1 VHSSSPGGS
10 SAEGWDSPRK
20 RPGPSVPVVTTLA
33 GASRTGSAHLAA
45 QLSAPVRRLMRTG
58 VAGAGLM
65 VAATLLALAWAN
77 SPWADSYD
85 RLWRTELSV
94 RFGSAGIGMNLQH
107 WVNDGLMVF
116 FFFLIGMEV
125 RRELSMGELVQ
136 RSRLT
141 VPALAAVA
149 GLVLPALIYLAIN
162 AGGEGAVGWGI
173 PMATDTAF
181 VLGALALFGR
191 NCPIQLRVFLLSLSV
206 VDDIGALSAIAIF
219 YSDEIDV
226 VALGIAGLCVLAFV
240 GLSRMQVWR
249 GPAYFA
255 VGAVM
260 WVAMYESGVHATIG
274 GVVLGLLVS
283 AYPPRRA
290 EVERAGSLAR
300 AFRQSPEPGLAREAK
315 LSVERAISPNER
327 IGAVLVPWSSYVVVP
342 VFALA
347 NAGVRIDGALL
358 ERALTSPV
366 TIGVFVGLAVGKLLG
381 VGVAATLVVRLR
393 LGVLPPGVSLGSVWS
408 GAALTGLGFTV
419 SLFVTD
425 LAFDDAQLREEATI
439 GILAAAVVSAAL
451 GALFFRLLGRGGGAP
466 ERPTRLDPPVDPAVD
481 HIRGPVDAPLTLV
494 EYGDMECPFCGRATG
509 VVAELRGRF
518 GDDLRYVFRHLPL
531 PEVHPHAQLAAEAV
545 EAAGAQDA
553 FWGMHDR
560 LFAHQDELDAPG
572 LLEHA
577 AALGLDL
584 ERFAR
589 ELGDGTYGQRVRDD
603 VAGAEASGVEGT
615 PTFFVNGVRHQ
626 GRSGT
631 DELAAALLRTDPRG
645 TPIERSPAAP
655 ARDAGGRPP
664 VPFSPPARL
673 PAVEGL
679 AETPDLTGASPRLD
693 PRQLAVL
700 RRAGRRRTTT
710 AGEVLV
716 QGGASEWDFVVV
728 LGGTVAVVEDP
739 APGDGGRQHVVSV
752 VGPNRFLGGLNM
764 LAGQRA
770 VRSVIVAEPGAVVTL
785 TVQRLREVMANDRE
799 LADVIM
805 RAFLLRRAML
815 IGRASGLRVVGD
827 PRWPASAALQA
838 VLTEHGIAHQWLDP
852 AEDEAA
858 RAMLAEIDAL
868 AEARPVVVAS
878 DGRVLVDPGTDDL
891 LRAAG
896 PDRVG

>member
-1 VHSSSPGGS
+1 
-10 SAEGWDSPRK
+10 
-20 RPGPSVPVVTTLA
+20 
-33 GASRTGSAHLAA
+33 
-45 QLSAPVRRLMRTG
+45 MRSG

-65 VAATLLALAWAN
+65 VAATLLALVWAN
-77 SPWADSYD
+77 SPWGSSYE
-85 RLWRTELSV
+85 RLWHTELAL
-94 RFGSAGIGMNLQH
+94 RFGTAEIAMDLQH

-149 GLVLPALIYLAIN
+149 GLVIPALLYLAIN
-162 AGGEGAVGWGI
+162 AGGDGAVGWGI

-191 NCPIQLRVFLLSLSV
+191 HCPIQLRVFLLSLSV
-206 VDDIGALSAIAIF
+206 VDDIGALTAIAIF
-219 YSDEIDV
+219 YSDEIDP
-226 VALGIAGLCVLAFV
+226 VALGIAGLCVLAFI

-300 AFRQSPEPGLAREAK
+300 AFRQSPEPALAREAK

-347 NAGVRIDGALL
+347 NAGVRIDGALV

-381 VGVAATLVVRLR
+381 VGLAATLAVRTG
-393 LGVLPPGVSLGSVWS
+393 LGVLPPGISLGSVWS

-425 LAFDDAQLREEATI
+425 LAFDDEALREEATI
-439 GILAAAVVSAAL
+439 GILGAAVVSTAL
-451 GALFFRLLGRGGGAP
+451 GALFFRLLGRGGSAP
-466 ERPTRLDPPVDPAVD
+466 ERPAQLDPPVDPAVD

-509 VVAELRGRF
+509 VVSELRSRF

-531 PEVHPHAQLAAEAV
+531 LEVHPRAQLAAEA
-545 EAAGAQDA
+545 AGAQGR
-553 FWGMHDR
+553 FWEMHDR
-560 LFAHQDELDAPG
+560 LFAHQDELDAAG

-577 AALGLDL
+577 AALDLDL

-589 ELGDGTYGQRVRDD
+589 ELGNGTHGQRIRND
-603 VAGAEASGVEGT
+603 VVGAEASGVEGT
-615 PTFFVNGVRHQ
+615 PTFFVNGLRHA
-626 GRSGT
+626 GRAGT

-645 TPIERSPAAP
+645 TPAERAVAP
-655 ARDAGGRPP
+655 LVAEAGRRP
-664 VPFSPPARL
+664 VPLSPPARL

-679 AETPDLTGASPRLD
+679 AETPDLSGASPRLD
-693 PRQLAVL
+693 DRQLAVL
-700 RRAGRRRTTT
+700 RRAGRRRSTT

-716 QGGASEWDFVVV
+716 RGGAGEWDFVVV
-728 LGGTVAVVEDP
+728 LTGTVAVVENP
-739 APGDGGRQHVVSV
+739 EPGDGGEQRVVSV
-752 VGPNRFLGGLNM
+752 VGPGRFLGGLNM

-770 VRSVIVAEPGAVVTL
+770 VRSVVAAAPGVVVTL
-785 TVQRLREVMANDRE
+785 TVQRLREVMAADRE

-827 PRWPASAALQA
+827 PRWPASARLQA
-838 VLTEHGIAHQWLDP
+838 LLDEHGIAHQWLDP
-852 AEDEAA
+852 ADDEAA
-858 RAMLAEIDAL
+858 RAVLAENDAL
-868 AEARPVVVAS
+868 DEERPVVVAP
-878 DGRVLVDPGTDDL
+878 DGRVLVDPGPDDL
-891 LRAAG
+891 LGAAR
-896 PDRVG
+896 PARS

>member
-1 VHSSSPGGS
+1 
-10 SAEGWDSPRK
+10 
-20 RPGPSVPVVTTLA
+20 VTTVA
-33 GASRTGSAHLAA
+33 GSSRTGSAHLAA
-45 QLSAPVRRLMRTG
+45 QLSAPVRRLLRSG

-77 SPWADSYD
+77 SPWGSSYD
-85 RLWRTELSV
+85 RLWHTELAL
-94 RFGSAGIGMNLQH
+94 RFGDAEIAMDLQH

-149 GLVLPALIYLAIN
+149 GLVLPALLYLAIN

-181 VLGALALFGR
+181 VLGGLALFGR

-219 YSDEIDV
+219 YSDAIDV
-226 VALGIAGLCVLAFV
+226 VALGIAGLCVLAFI

-255 VGAVM
+255 VGVVM

-315 LSVERAISPNER
+315 LSVERAVSPNER
-327 IGAVLVPWSSYVVVP
+327 IGAVLVPWSSYLVVP

-347 NAGVRIDGALL
+347 NAGVHIDGALL

-381 VGVAATLVVRLR
+381 VGLAATLAVRMR

-408 GAALTGLGFTV
+408 GAALAGLGFTV

-425 LAFDDAQLREEATI
+425 LAFDDAELREEATV

-451 GALFFRLLGRGGGAP
+451 GALFFRLLGRDGGAP
-466 ERPTRLDPPVDPAVD
+466 ERPVLLDPPVDPAVD
-481 HIRGPVDAPLTLV
+481 HVRGPVDAPLTLV

-509 VVAELRGRF
+509 VVSELRGRF

-531 PEVHPHAQLAAEAV
+531 LEVHPHAQLAAEAV
-545 EAAGAQDA
+545 EAAGAQGA
-553 FWGMHDR
+553 FWEMHDR

-572 LLEHA
+572 LLDHA
-577 AALGLDL
+577 AVLGLDL

-603 VAGAEASGVEGT
+603 VVGAEASGVEGT
-615 PTFFVNGVRHQ
+615 PTFFVNGVRHA
-626 GRSGT
+626 GRAGT
-631 DELAAALLRTDPRG
+631 DELAAALLSTDPRG
-645 TPIERSPAAP
+645 TPTQRAAAPEPEPGGRSP
-655 ARDAGGRPP
+655 
-664 VPFSPPARL
+664 VPLSPPARL
-673 PAVEGL
+673 PVVEGL
-679 AETPDLTGASPRLD
+679 TETPDPTGASPRLD
-693 PRQLAVL
+693 ARQLAVL
-700 RRAGRRRTTT
+700 RRAGRRRMTA

-716 QGGASEWDFVVV
+716 QGGASQWDFVVV
-728 LGGTVAVVEDP
+728 LQGTVAVVEDP
-739 APGDGGRQHVVSV
+739 EPGDGDQQRVVSV
-752 VGPNRFLGGLNM
+752 VGPGRFLGGLNM

-770 VRSVIVAEPGAVVTL
+770 VRSVIAVQPGVVVTL
-785 TVQRLREVMANDRE
+785 TVQRLREVMAADRE

-827 PRWPASAALQA
+827 RRWPASTGLQET
-838 VLTEHGIAHQWLDP
+838 LTAHGIAHRWLDP

-858 RAMLAEIDAL
+858 RSMLAEIDAL
-868 AEARPVVVAS
+868 EEARPVVIAS
-878 DGRVLVDPGTDDL
+878 DGRVLIDPSADDL
-891 LRAAG
+891 LRAARG
-896 PDRVG
+896 DRVG

>member
-1 VHSSSPGGS
+1 
-10 SAEGWDSPRK
+10 
-20 RPGPSVPVVTTLA
+20 
-33 GASRTGSAHLAA
+33 
-45 QLSAPVRRLMRTG
+45 MRTG

-65 VAATLLALAWAN
+65 VAATVVALVWAN
-77 SPWADSYD
+77 SPWGSSYD
-85 RLWRTELSV
+85 QLWNSEFAV
-94 RFGSAGIGMNLQH
+94 RFGTAEIAMDLRH

-116 FFFLIGMEV
+116 FFFLVGMEV

-162 AGGEGAVGWGI
+162 AGGPGAVGWGI

-181 VLGALALFGR
+181 LLGALAIFDR
-191 NCPIQLRVFLLSLSV
+191 NCPMQLRVFLLSLSV
-206 VDDIGALSAIAIF
+206 VDDIGALSAIAVF
-219 YSDEIDV
+219 YSDRINFL
-226 VALGIAGLCVLAFV
+226 ALGIAGLCILAFL
-240 GLSRMQVWR
+240 GLSRLRVWR

-260 WVAMYESGVHATIG
+260 WVAMYESGVHPTIG

-290 EVERAGSLAR
+290 EVELAGSLAR
-300 AFRQSPEPGLAREAK
+300 AFRQSPEPALAREAK
-315 LSVERAISPNER
+315 LSVERAVSPNER
-327 IGAVLVPWSSYVVVP
+327 IGAVLVPWSSYLVVP

-358 ERALTSPV
+358 HRALTSPV
-366 TIGVFVGLAVGKLLG
+366 TIGVFAGLVVGKLLG
-381 VGVAATLVVRLR
+381 VGLAATLAVRLR
-393 LGVLPPGVSLGSVWS
+393 LGSLPPGVTLRSVWA

-425 LAFDDAQLREEATI
+425 LAFDDAALREEATV
-439 GILAAAVVSAAL
+439 GILAAALVSAAL
-451 GALFFRLLGRGGGAP
+451 GALLFRLLGRGGDGAP
-466 ERPTRLDPPVDPAVD
+466 PRPTVLEPPVDPAVE
-481 HIRGPVDAPLTLV
+481 HMRGPVDAPLTLV

-531 PEVHPHAQLAAEAV
+531 LEVHPHAQLAAEAV
-545 EAAGAQDA
+545 EAAGAQGA
-553 FWGMHDR
+553 FWAMHDR
-560 LFAHQDELDAPG
+560 LFAHQDELEAPD
-572 LLEHA
+572 LLNHA

-603 VAGAEASGVEGT
+603 VVGAEASGVAGT
-615 PTFFVNGVRHQ
+615 PTFFVNGMRHE
-626 GRSGT
+626 GRAGT
-631 DELAAALLRTDPRG
+631 DELAAALLRSDPRG
-645 TPIERSPAAP
+645 TPAERAAEPAPAAAGRRP
-655 ARDAGGRPP
+655 APL
-664 VPFSPPARL
+664 SPPARL

-679 AETPDLTGASPRLD
+679 AETADLTGASPRLD
-693 PRQLAVL
+693 ARQLAVL
-700 RRAGRRRTTT
+700 RRAGRRRTTR

-716 QGGASEWDFVVV
+716 QGGASEWNFVVV
-728 LGGTVAVVEDP
+728 LEGTVAVVED
-739 APGDGGRQHVVSV
+739 AVAGDGEQPRVVSV
-752 VGPNRFLGGLNM
+752 VGPSRFLGGLNM

-770 VRSVIVAEPGAVVTL
+770 VRSVVVAEPGTVVTL
-785 TVQRLREVMANDRE
+785 TVQRLREVMTADRD

-815 IGRASGLRVVGD
+815 IGQASGLRVVGD
-827 PRWPASAALQA
+827 PRWPASATLQE
-838 VLTEHGIAHQWLDP
+838 VLTGHGIAHRWLDP
-852 AEDEAA
+852 AEDEGA

-868 AEARPVVVAS
+868 DETRPVVIAS
-878 DGRVLVDPGTDDL
+878 DGRVLIDPTPEDL

-896 PDRVG
+896 TDRVG

>member
-1 VHSSSPGGS
+1 M
-10 SAEGWDSPRK
+10 
-20 RPGPSVPVVTTLA
+20 VTTLA
-33 GASRTGSAHLAA
+33 GSSRTGSAHLAA
-45 QLSAPVRRLMRTG
+45 QLSAPVRRLIRSG

-77 SPWADSYD
+77 SPWGSSYD
-85 RLWRTELSV
+85 RLWHTEVAL
-94 RFGSAGIGMNLQH
+94 RFGDAQIAMDLQH

-136 RSRLT
+136 RSRLRI
-141 VPALAAVA
+141 PALAAVA

-181 VLGALALFGR
+181 VLGALALFGQH
-191 NCPIQLRVFLLSLSV
+191 CPIQLRVFLLSLSV

-219 YSDEIDV
+219 YSDEIDL
-226 VALGIAGLCVLAFV
+226 VALGIAGACVLAFI

-290 EVERAGSLAR
+290 EIERAGSLAR
-300 AFRQSPEPGLAREAK
+300 AFRQSPEPGVAREAK
-315 LSVERAISPNER
+315 LSVERAVSPNER
-327 IGAVLVPWSSYVVVP
+327 IGAVLVPWSSYLVVP

-358 ERALTSPV
+358 ERALTSRV

-381 VGVAATLVVRLR
+381 VGLAATLAVRLR

-425 LAFDDAQLREEATI
+425 LAFDDAELREEATV

-466 ERPTRLDPPVDPAVD
+466 ERPDALDPPVDPAVD

-509 VVAELRGRF
+509 VVSELRGRF

-531 PEVHPHAQLAAEAV
+531 VEVHPHAQLAAEAT
-545 EAAGAQDA
+545 EAAGAQGR
-553 FWGMHDR
+553 FWEMHDR

-572 LLEHA
+572 LLDHA
-577 AALGLDL
+577 AGLGLDL

-603 VAGAEASGVEGT
+603 VAGAEASGVEAT
-615 PTFFVNGVRHQ
+615 PTFFVNGVRHA
-626 GRSGT
+626 GWAGT

-645 TPIERSPAAP
+645 TPTERAAAP
-655 ARDAGGRPP
+655 AREPGGRSP
-664 VPFSPPARL
+664 VAMSPWVRL
-673 PAVEGL
+673 PAVGGL
-679 AETPDLTGASPRLD
+679 AETPDPTGASPRLD
-693 PRQLAVL
+693 ARQLAVL

-716 QGGASEWDFVVV
+716 QGGSSEWDFVVV
-728 LGGTVAVVEDP
+728 LEGTVAVVED
-739 APGDGGRQHVVSV
+739 AEPGDGEQPRVVSV
-752 VGPNRFLGGLNM
+752 VGPGRFLGGLNM

-770 VRSVIVAEPGAVVTL
+770 VRSVIAATPGAVVTL
-785 TVQRLREVMANDRE
+785 TVQRLRQVIAADRE

-827 PRWPASAALQA
+827 PRWPASTELLET
-838 VLTEHGIAHQWLDP
+838 LTAHRIAHRWLDP
-852 AEDEAA
+852 AEDATA
-858 RAMLAEIDAL
+858 RSMLAEIDAL
-868 AEARPVVVAS
+868 QEARPVVVAS
-878 DGRVLVDPGTDDL
+878 DGRVLIDPTAEDL

-896 PDRVG
+896 TDRVG

>member
-1 VHSSSPGGS
+1 M
-10 SAEGWDSPRK
+10 
-20 RPGPSVPVVTTLA
+20 TTLA
-33 GASRTGSAHLAA
+33 GSSRTGSAHLAA
-45 QLSAPVRRLMRTG
+45 QLSAPVRRLIRSG

-77 SPWADSYD
+77 SPWGSSYD
-85 RLWRTELSV
+85 RLWHTEVAL
-94 RFGSAGIGMNLQH
+94 RFGDAQIAMDLQH

-136 RSRLT
+136 RSRLRI
-141 VPALAAVA
+141 PALAAVA

-181 VLGALALFGR
+181 VLGALALFGQH
-191 NCPIQLRVFLLSLSV
+191 CPIQLRVFLLSLSV

-219 YSDEIDV
+219 YSDEIDL
-226 VALGIAGLCVLAFV
+226 VALGIAGACVLAFI

-290 EVERAGSLAR
+290 EIERAGSLAR
-300 AFRQSPEPGLAREAK
+300 AFRQSPEPGVAREAK
-315 LSVERAISPNER
+315 LSVERAVSPNER
-327 IGAVLVPWSSYVVVP
+327 IGAVLVPWSSYLVVP

-358 ERALTSPV
+358 ERALTSRV

-381 VGVAATLVVRLR
+381 VGLAATLAVRLR

-425 LAFDDAQLREEATI
+425 LAFDDAELREEATV

-466 ERPTRLDPPVDPAVD
+466 ERPDALDPPVDPAVD

-509 VVAELRGRF
+509 VVSELRGRF

-531 PEVHPHAQLAAEAV
+531 VEVHPHAQLAAEAT
-545 EAAGAQDA
+545 EAAGAQGR
-553 FWGMHDR
+553 FWEMHDR

-572 LLEHA
+572 LLDHA
-577 AALGLDL
+577 AGLGLDL

-603 VAGAEASGVEGT
+603 VAGAEASGVEAT
-615 PTFFVNGVRHQ
+615 PTFFVNGVRHA
-626 GRSGT
+626 GWAGT

-645 TPIERSPAAP
+645 TPTERAAAP
-655 ARDAGGRPP
+655 AREPGGRSP
-664 VPFSPPARL
+664 VAMSPWVRL
-673 PAVEGL
+673 PAVGGL
-679 AETPDLTGASPRLD
+679 AETPDPTGASPRLD
-693 PRQLAVL
+693 ARQLAVL

-716 QGGASEWDFVVV
+716 QGGSSEWDFVVV
-728 LGGTVAVVEDP
+728 LEGTVAVVED
-739 APGDGGRQHVVSV
+739 AEPGDGEQPRVVSV
-752 VGPNRFLGGLNM
+752 VGPGRFLGGLNM

-770 VRSVIVAEPGAVVTL
+770 VRSVIAATPGAVVTL
-785 TVQRLREVMANDRE
+785 TVQRLRQVIAADRE

-827 PRWPASAALQA
+827 PRWPASTELLET
-838 VLTEHGIAHQWLDP
+838 LTAHRIAHRWLDP
-852 AEDEAA
+852 AEDATA
-858 RAMLAEIDAL
+858 RSMLAEIDAL
-868 AEARPVVVAS
+868 QEARPVVVAS
-878 DGRVLVDPGTDDL
+878 DGRVLIDPTAEDL

-896 PDRVG
+896 TDRVG